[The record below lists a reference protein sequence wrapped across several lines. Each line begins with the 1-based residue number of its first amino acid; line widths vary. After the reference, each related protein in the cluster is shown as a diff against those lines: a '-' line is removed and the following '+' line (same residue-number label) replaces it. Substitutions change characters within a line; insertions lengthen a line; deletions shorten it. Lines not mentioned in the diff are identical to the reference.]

1 MTTSPTTDTVEAPS
15 WTIRPERPID
25 LDQIHEL
32 HHVAFNGPN
41 EAELVDSIRS
51 TSAFVP
57 ELSLV
62 AVTTDGSVLGHLLI
76 SQIELAPADPDDEA
90 DGRVTVLSLAP
101 IAVLPSQQGRG
112 IGTALMEE
120 GLRTADERDEPMM
133 VVVGAPAFYRRF
145 GFVPAADHGLSG
157 PYDAAGEAFAVR
169 VRSGNQPR
177 AGTLIYPAAFANV

>member
-1 MTTSPTTDTVEAPS
+1 MTTSPTTDMVEAPS
-15 WTIRPERPID
+15 WTIRPERPLD

-32 HHVAFNGPN
+32 HRVAFSGPN

-51 TSAFVP
+51 SAAFVP

-76 SQIELAPADPDDEA
+76 SQIELVPADPKDA

-101 IAVLPSQQGRG
+101 IAVLPPQQGRG

-120 GLRTADERDEPMM
+120 GLRIADEREEPIM
-133 VVVGAPAFYRRF
+133 VVVGAPAFNRRF
-145 GFVPAADHGLSG
+145 GFVPAADHGLTG
-157 PYDAAGEAFAVR
+157 PYDAAGDAFAVR
-169 VRSGNQPR
+169 VRPGDQPR
-177 AGTLIYPAAFANV
+177 SGTLVYPAAFANV